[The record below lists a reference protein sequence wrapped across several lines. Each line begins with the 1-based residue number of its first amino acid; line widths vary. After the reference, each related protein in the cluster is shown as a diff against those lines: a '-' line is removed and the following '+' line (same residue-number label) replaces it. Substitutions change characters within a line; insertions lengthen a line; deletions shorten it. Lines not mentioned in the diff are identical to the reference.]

1 MDQRD
6 NGQPIK
12 SNQKNQLLNISRI
25 ADENITLKKKILKLT
40 SELDQLKKR
49 MKNLNHDIRSPLGGI
64 TGLMDL
70 MIMDG
75 DETVEVKTRDLVMIR
90 ESSQSLLDLINGTL
104 LAGNVRNSDMENEH
118 TDREL
123 SSAMME
129 INRLYHPMA
138 QTKELSLSLRTY
150 INTEIQLSP
159 DFHIN
164 LIQIIGNLVSNAI
177 KFTPYEGTV
186 DVVFTLDDEEG
197 QTMLSITVADSG
209 KSMSPDQV
217 SAFNQGKQVS
227 RSEGTNGEMSFG
239 IGLLHVKKMVAE
251 QRGQIVVQSKKGVGT
266 TFSLSIPLPLKNLSK
281 INTSSFTLQDGSV
294 LLNGSQK

>member
-12 SNQKNQLLNISRI
+12 SNQENQLLNISRI

-239 IGLLHVKKMVAE
+239 IGLLHVKKM
-251 QRGQIVVQSKKGVGT
+251 
-266 TFSLSIPLPLKNLSK
+266 
-281 INTSSFTLQDGSV
+281 
-294 LLNGSQK
+294 